1 MTNPTTLAHTQ
12 AQPFS
17 HHPLSKVPWDCAA
30 CLLGTILQQLLIFE
44 HGAKRSLGCPAV
56 SWGCSDHCVCA
67 PCPPRASSHYSLALS
82 DPSTPPCMEDSPAS
96 GGRAKPAVH

>member
-44 HGAKRSLGCPAV
+44 HGAKRSLGCPA
-56 SWGCSDHCVCA
+56 CV
-67 PCPPRASSHYSLALS
+67 LGLQ
-82 DPSTPPCMEDSPAS
+82 
-96 GGRAKPAVH
+96 